1 MQLVIWPHIRVI
13 WRNQPV
19 SSLENGSK
27 LHAVFSKTRHIKKKY
42 KIEKSHE
49 KNRDERAEEDN
60 TISSVGVIEW
70 WCKPDYI

>member
-1 MQLVIWPHIRVI
+1 MVPNFTLYSQKHVI
-13 WRNQPV
+13 
-19 SSLENGSK
+19 L
-27 LHAVFSKTRHIKKKY
+27 KKKY